1 MFPHGSRC
9 CTTFPV
15 VVHDCMRWEDPLVL
29 VGGSG
34 LSCCMV
40 DEPERAG
47 ERAVVA
53 VEVVVVAVAGLETG
67 G

>member
-1 MFPHGSRC
+1 
-9 CTTFPV
+9 
-15 VVHDCMRWEDPLVL
+15 MRWEDPLVL

-53 VEVVVVAVAGLETG
+53 VEVAVVAGAGLETG